1 LSEHEPRGPGSPRLV
16 ITGLGAIGPWGAG
29 RDALASAL
37 TGSRTFLEPFGSSGP
52 SERLLGF
59 RSLGLTA
66 GEGAGWT
73 GRADD
78 ASYAAWVPARAARRM
93 SRPSRMAVAA
103 ARMALAEAGLANAG
117 SAGGDGEPLP
127 PDFEGAEAAREAM
140 AEAAVVLS
148 TAYGPSSVTEEL
160 EEQILLR
167 NPEAASP
174 FLFAESVANAPAAQV
189 ARLTGARGAN
199 LTMTAREAGTL
210 MAVRQ
215 AAGELEAGRSAAA
228 LAGTVDEIT
237 PVLQVILD
245 RFGSLARGRRAGEA
259 PTPRPFDRRRSGF
272 VTGEGATVA
281 VLETP
286 ETARRRGRE
295 PLAKIAGSAG
305 AFDPT
310 APRHGWGT
318 GHWMLGRTLR
328 RTLERAG
335 VAPTG
340 IDLIVSG
347 ASGSIPGD
355 RLEALTLRAAW
366 EEAPLPPVVA
376 PKAVTGELGGT
387 QLAVAVLALAG
398 APFGPTPGFRAVDPE
413 LGVEPWSDRSG
424 GSFPRPVRR
433 VLVTSLTPSGTAAFL
448 VLEHPAP

>member
-1 LSEHEPRGPGSPRLV
+1 
-16 ITGLGAIGPWGAG
+16 
-29 RDALASAL
+29 
-37 TGSRTFLEPFGSSGP
+37 
-52 SERLLGF
+52 
-59 RSLGLTA
+59 
-66 GEGAGWT
+66 
-73 GRADD
+73 
-78 ASYAAWVPARAARRM
+78 
-93 SRPSRMAVAA
+93 
-103 ARMALAEAGLANAG
+103 
-117 SAGGDGEPLP
+117 
-127 PDFEGAEAAREAM
+127 
-140 AEAAVVLS
+140 
-148 TAYGPSSVTEEL
+148 
-160 EEQILLR
+160 
-167 NPEAASP
+167 
-174 FLFAESVANAPAAQV
+174 VANAPTAQV

-215 AAGELEAGRSAAA
+215 AAGELDAGRCAVA
-228 LAGTVDEIT
+228 LAGTVDEVT

-259 PTPRPFDRRRSGF
+259 PIPRPFDRRRSGF

-286 ETARRRGRE
+286 ESARRRGRE
-295 PLAKIAGSAG
+295 PLAKVAGSAG

-318 GHWMLGRTLR
+318 GHRTLGRALR

-335 VAPTG
+335 VSPTG

-347 ASGSIPGD
+347 ASGSIAGD

-366 EEAPLPPVVA
+366 DEAPLPPLVV
-376 PKAVTGELGGT
+376 PKAVTGELGGA
-387 QLAVAVLALAG
+387 QLAAAILALGG

-413 LGVEPWSDRSG
+413 LGLEPWGG
-424 GSFPRPVRR
+424 GSFPRTIER

>member
-1 LSEHEPRGPGSPRLV
+1 MSEHEPRSPGSPRLV
-16 ITGLGAIGPWGAG
+16 ITGLGTVGPWGAG

-37 TGSRTFLEPFGSSGP
+37 AGSRTFLEPFGPSGP
-52 SERLLGF
+52 GGRLLDF
-59 RSLGLTA
+59 RSLELTA

-73 GRADD
+73 GRVDD
-78 ASYAAWVPARAARRM
+78 ASYAPWVPARAARRM

-103 ARMALAEAGLANAG
+103 ARMALAEAGLAG
-117 SAGGDGEPLP
+117 PDGEFLP
-127 PDFEGAEAAREAM
+127 ADAEGHEAAREAM

-215 AAGELEAGRSAAA
+215 AASELDAGRSAVA

-237 PVLQVILD
+237 PLLQVVLD
-245 RFGSLARGRRAGEA
+245 RFGSLARGRRPGERPVA
-259 PTPRPFDRRRSGF
+259 RPFDRRRSGF

-286 ETARRRGRE
+286 ESARLRGRE
-295 PLAKIAGSAG
+295 ALAKVAGSAG

-318 GHWMLGRTLR
+318 GHRMLGRALR
-328 RTLERAG
+328 RTLKRAG
-335 VAPTG
+335 VSPGG

-366 EEAPLPPVVA
+366 DEAPLPPLVA

-387 QLAVAVLALAG
+387 QLAAALLALAG

-413 LGVEPWSDRSG
+413 LGVEPWEG
-424 GSFPRPVRR
+424 GSFPRPVER